1 MHRKE
6 QIKGFLHGVQEIRET
21 RTRAVLAASVG
32 NIFAAA
38 LPPGIAEED
47 PALRERAEQEV
58 MNLGIEGPQNTSDK
72 MVSVRPSL
80 FPPPAPGRCAVAVVV

>member
-1 MHRKE
+1 M
-6 QIKGFLHGVQEIRET
+6 QEIREARIKT
-21 RTRAVLAASVG
+21 VLAASVG

-38 LPPGIAEED
+38 LPPGMAEED
-47 PALRERAEQEV
+47 AVLRERAEQEV

-80 FPPPAPGRCAVAVVV
+80 PPRLAPLSVLLSFERGR